1 MGIRDLAFLNKVLH
15 EKWSCRYYSEME
27 LHGRGWCFCG
37 VKDGFRVGVWKVI
50 MEGNKERVGDFK
62 SRTFFEV
69 GQGRE
74 VKF

>member
-1 MGIRDLAFLNKVLH
+1 MVL
-15 EKWSCRYYSEME
+15 
-27 LHGRGWCFCG
+27 LWCKRWIQSWG
-37 VKDGFRVGVWKVI
+37 

-62 SRTFFEV
+62 SRTCFEV